1 MGAVYNLF
9 LRNWVNNR
17 ATPEQIELAV
27 EKELITVDEA
37 ETIKSTERN
46 PL

>member
-1 MGAVYNLF
+1 MSAVYNIF
-9 LRNWVNNR
+9 LRNWTNNR
-17 ATPEQIELAV
+17 ASVEQIELAV

-37 ETIKSTERN
+37 EMIKSTERN